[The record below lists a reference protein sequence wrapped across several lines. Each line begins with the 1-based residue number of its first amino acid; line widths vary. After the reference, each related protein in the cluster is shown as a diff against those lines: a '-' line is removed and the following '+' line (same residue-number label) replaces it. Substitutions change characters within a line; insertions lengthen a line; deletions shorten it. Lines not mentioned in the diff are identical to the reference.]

1 VAFTRWDPLHDL
13 LAIQRHLD
21 RFAPGPAAGWIPS
34 VDLIET
40 ADEYVMTAELPGVRQ
55 EDVQIEM
62 HDGRLTLSGS
72 RREPAGPCEQHH
84 RMERGYGPFRRTFH
98 LPVPVDATR
107 IAADLRDGVLTVTC
121 PKTPSAVTRRVP
133 IA

>member
-21 RFAPGPAAGWIPS
+21 PFATPPVGWVPP

-40 ADEYVMTAELPGVRQ
+40 TDEYVMTAEVPGVRQ
-55 EDVQIEM
+55 EDIQVEIR
-62 HDGRLTLSGS
+62 DGRLTLSGL
-72 RREPAGPCEQHH
+72 RREPTGPCEQHH
-84 RMERGYGPFRRTFH
+84 RMERGYGSFRRTFH
-98 LPVPVDATR
+98 LPVPVDASR
-107 IAADLRDGVLTVTC
+107 IAADLREGVLTVTC
-121 PKTPSAVTRRVP
+121 PKAASAVPRRVP